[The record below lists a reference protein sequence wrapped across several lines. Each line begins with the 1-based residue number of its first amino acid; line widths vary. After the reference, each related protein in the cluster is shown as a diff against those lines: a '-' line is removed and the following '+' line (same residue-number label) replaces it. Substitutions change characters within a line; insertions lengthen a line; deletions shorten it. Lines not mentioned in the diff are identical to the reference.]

1 MNRDESTD
9 GELLARLVV
18 GDRYALAMLFDRYA
32 PTVTRYA
39 WALAPSKMDVEE
51 LVQDTFFTAWQKSGG
66 IVLPDSSILPWLLV
80 TCRNHGLN
88 LRRRQEKHRADEL
101 PDDVGVDPAS
111 NDSPREQLRWVLDE
125 IERLDP
131 VDRRLSTLCLI
142 EGRPYAEAAELVGI
156 TVDAAKKRVSR
167 TRARLRKA
175 VTDNAD

>member
-1 MNRDESTD
+1 M
-9 GELLARLVV
+9 
-18 GDRYALAMLFDRYA
+18 
-32 PTVTRYA
+32 
-39 WALAPSKMDVEE
+39 
-51 LVQDTFFTAWQKSGG
+51 
-66 IVLPDSSILPWLLV
+66 
-80 TCRNHGLN
+80 
-88 LRRRQEKHRADEL
+88 
-101 PDDVGVDPAS
+101 
-111 NDSPREQLRWVLDE
+111 LDE